1 MHNKEKWLFVTRQS
15 TWRHVRA
22 VTTTGSKYNPY
33 EGWAAASYDK
43 IKEETSYGDFT
54 FCSGLVLVSL
64 LIMKLSPA
72 SVTRL
77 PRIWRRDGLVKCT
90 MRKMALIRN
99 TGSEIISIRFFWS
112 LSAASHGRCVW
123 VSQLLTDPNRL
134 FIWFARGLSAVNLT
148 VRCGYFL
155 ARWKWL
161 LLDIIK
167 YQTTDVTLNSSLYLT
182 EPNIWSLFT

>member
-1 MHNKEKWLFVTRQS
+1 M
-15 TWRHVRA
+15 
-22 VTTTGSKYNPY
+22 TTTGSNYNPY

-99 TGSEIISIRFFWS
+99 TGSEIISIRFF
-112 LSAASHGRCVW
+112 
-123 VSQLLTDPNRL
+123 
-134 FIWFARGLSAVNLT
+134 
-148 VRCGYFL
+148 
-155 ARWKWL
+155 
-161 LLDIIK
+161 
-167 YQTTDVTLNSSLYLT
+167 
-182 EPNIWSLFT
+182 